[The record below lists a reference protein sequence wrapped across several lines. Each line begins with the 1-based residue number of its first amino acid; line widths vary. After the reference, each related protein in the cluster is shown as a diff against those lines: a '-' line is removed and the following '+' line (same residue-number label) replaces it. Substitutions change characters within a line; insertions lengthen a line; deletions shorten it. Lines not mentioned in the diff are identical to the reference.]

1 MQSEHLQQIMDY
13 YIEDAQNH
21 LAIIEQHLL
30 KLQSTIEDPEIVSEL
45 FRAARCGIVG
55 GANLL
60 PISSFYIN
68 SIHKTGFCLV
78 DCLKVIQ
85 QQGSIK
91 IDQKLK
97 DLLMQVFYRLKS
109 LIEQL
114 RQPSNLKDDQ
124 AKQVISEIEPIRAAL
139 IAHLH
144 GLSHQSGAMH
154 RQEVGITKCCN
165 VSDMTLQESAH
176 IASELDDDIASL
188 EELESLFDELF
199 LDSSCANV
207 APSSQDEL

>member
-139 IAHLH
+139 MAHLH
-144 GLSHQSGAMH
+144 GLSHQSGGMN
-154 RQEVGITKCCN
+154 RQELALMKCCN
-165 VSDMTLQESAH
+165 VSDVTLQESAH
-176 IASELDDDIASL
+176 IASELEEDIPSL

>member
-21 LAIIEQHLL
+21 LAIIEHHLL

-139 IAHLH
+139 MAHVH
-144 GLSHQSGAMH
+144 GLSHQSRGEN
-154 RQEVGITKCCN
+154 RLEVGTTKCCN
-165 VSDMTLQESAH
+165 VSDVTLQESAH
-176 IASELDDDIASL
+176 IASDLDEDIPSL
-188 EELESLFDELF
+188 EDLESLFDELF
-199 LDSSCANV
+199 LDNASN
-207 APSSQDEL
+207 

>member
-139 IAHLH
+139 MAHLH
-144 GLSHQSGAMH
+144 GLSHQSRGAN
-154 RQEVGITKCCN
+154 RREVGKRSAAN
-165 VSDMTLQESAH
+165 VSDVTLQESAQ
-176 IASELDDDIASL
+176 SPPNWTRTL
-188 EELESLFDELF
+188 
-199 LDSSCANV
+199 
-207 APSSQDEL
+207 PP